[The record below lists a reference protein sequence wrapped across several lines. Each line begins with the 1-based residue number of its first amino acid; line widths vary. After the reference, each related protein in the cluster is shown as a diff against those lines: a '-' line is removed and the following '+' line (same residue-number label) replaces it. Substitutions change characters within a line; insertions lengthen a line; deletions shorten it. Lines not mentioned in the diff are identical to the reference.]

1 VKEFMGKE
9 YLVLKVKYEED
20 SWYFFILTYAMEVYQ
35 FYHDET
41 KTMENTSYL
50 VNKKFTVESKYQ
62 NQNLVRKGR
71 GHGQTDENFCVKD
84 LTALLRLHHIGRRR
98 TFISDYNR
106 NKCGFMILNNKYTSQ

>member
-1 VKEFMGKE
+1 MVYPWNLQIRTIIDPVVVKEFMGKE

-62 NQNLVRKGR
+62 NQNLVRKDEA
-71 GHGQTDENFCVKD
+71 TDK
-84 LTALLRLHHIGRRR
+84 LTKISALK
-98 TFISDYNR
+98 T
-106 NKCGFMILNNKYTSQ
+106 